1 MNPLFLW
8 FDAGSKK
15 EIRHFTVHL
24 RCVFLLLM
32 GSSTM
37 VFAER
42 TPVAQTSSR
51 REVVAEVG
59 RSRGE
64 AQRNASSEEA
74 DEADKKKAAEKAR
87 KAALKAWR
95 ERLKRPVNGFVFE
108 PDSLAVRPDS
118 LSIVKFTQGVHF
130 LDSLKGGQLDSVTAQ
145 ISRIDYGTKVKYNYR
160 DPFDPYMN
168 QVFYRHGQGKF
179 WFFGLGMLLLVVI
192 MYFRAVFPKQFELRI
207 RGVFNAY
214 YFNELVND
222 RAITQYGG
230 GSGVVFVFSQAVFSA
245 GSMLYMIFG
254 GYLQL
259 NNFWV
264 FILLYLALLGG
275 VMGLQAIQ
283 FLFASSMHIELMLR
297 RLVQRQHNVN
307 FVLSLIFFPLF
318 LVAYY
323 NGYKFHGAPLA
334 DWVSFMLVL
343 WIVIRSI
350 LSFVGLFQD
359 RQLNF
364 LAFLYFCTL
373 EILPY
378 TVLFASI
385 SRI

>member
-1 MNPLFLW
+1 ML
-8 FDAGSKK
+8 GSKK

-32 GSSTM
+32 GSSAM

-64 AQRNASSEEA
+64 ARSNASSEEA

-222 RAITQYGG
+222 FLDKYPSIVSNMA
-230 GSGVVFVFSQAVFSA
+230 FVQGDMFDRNEYPDASELRHKFSVDLVQCEVPTGDFRCQIAQDLADDMSKHYERQA
-245 GSMLYMIFG
+245 
-254 GYLQL
+254 
-259 NNFWV
+259 N
-264 FILLYLALLGG
+264 
-275 VMGLQAIQ
+275 
-283 FLFASSMHIELMLR
+283 
-297 RLVQRQHNVN
+297 RLVQDIQIGRAHV
-307 FVLSLIFFPLF
+307 
-318 LVAYY
+318 
-323 NGYKFHGAPLA
+323 
-334 DWVSFMLVL
+334 
-343 WIVIRSI
+343 
-350 LSFVGLFQD
+350 
-359 RQLNF
+359 
-364 LAFLYFCTL
+364 
-373 EILPY
+373 
-378 TVLFASI
+378 
-385 SRI
+385 